1 MTGIAV
7 VQGLAS
13 KVGKIHARVIRVGGV
28 RGVMVV
34 MILQR
39 VRCCSSCSYG
49 LQRRRQ
55 VFCFD
60 LERHLAVDRSP
71 EVVAPVAAEVS

>member
-34 MILQR
+34 MILLR
-39 VRCCSSCSYG
+39 VMCCSSCSYG
-49 LQRRRQ
+49 
-55 VFCFD
+55 